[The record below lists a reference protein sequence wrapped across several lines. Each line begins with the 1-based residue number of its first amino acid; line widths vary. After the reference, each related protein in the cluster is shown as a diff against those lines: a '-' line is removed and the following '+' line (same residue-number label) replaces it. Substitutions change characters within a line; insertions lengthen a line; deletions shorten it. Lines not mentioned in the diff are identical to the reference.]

1 MKFNS
6 LVTILSLAGALG
18 AQDMSGK
25 VFYNYTRPSGDD
37 AISSYGLKRVYFTV
51 GKKVSE
57 NISYK
62 FQMDLNPKAS
72 PQNMYVKNAKVD
84 WTISQGKVVIGMQGM
99 NMFKTQENT
108 WGKRYVEKVSM
119 DQFKYSSSAD
129 MGIGFY
135 KSMGAFGFSALMTN
149 GAGYKKSENDDHKKL
164 SFHGVYGEQKLNKMD
179 GFNVGGSFSTE
190 SYDMDSL
197 TVKNKSVMGVFGGYA
212 GNDFRGGVEWNQKK
226 DEGEDI
232 TAQITSLY
240 GNYNINPNMAVFL
253 KYDMVSPNTN
263 ESSEDKNYLIAGME
277 YSPGKG
283 LMIAPNYR
291 KTNEESEVNINF
303 EFKF

>member
-99 NMFKTQENT
+99 NLFKTQENT

-129 MGIGFY
+129 LGIGFY
-135 KSMGAFGFSALMTN
+135 RSMGTLGFSALMTN
-149 GAGYKKSENDDHKKL
+149 GTGYKNAENDDHKKL
-164 SFHGVYGEQKLNKMD
+164 SFHSVYGEQELNKKD

-190 SYDMDSL
+190 PYDLDSL
-197 TVKNKSVMGVFGGYA
+197 TVKNKTVIGVFGGYA
-212 GNDFRGGVEWNQKK
+212 GNSFRGGVEWNQKN
-226 DEGEDI
+226 DTGSEI
-232 TAQITSLY
+232 TSQITSVY
-240 GNYNINPNMAVFL
+240 GSYQVKQNLGVFL

-283 LMIAPNYR
+283 LTIAPNYR
-291 KTNEESEVNINF
+291 KSGDDSAIMVNF